1 MAEALA
7 VVTRCQGCG
16 TELGPRLLTCPSC
29 HRLVHAR
36 ELQRLAKEAE
46 AATASNAPVQ
56 ALETWRRALDLLPPA
71 SSQHAQVLAK
81 VEALSRQVDASGALK
96 AEAAA
101 VEQEKQKSSMPKAL
115 AALGTFG
122 LLLWKFKF
130 ALVFLLGKGK
140 LLLLGLTKAST
151 VFSMLL
157 ALSVYW
163 AMWGWA
169 FALGLVASIYVH
181 EMGHVAALRRLGMQA
196 SAPMFIPGLGAFV
209 RLKQSPVDAREDARV
224 GLAGPIW
231 GLGAV
236 VVFFV
241 AALLTGWKS
250 LGAIAHAGAWINLFN
265 LVPVWTL
272 DGGRGFR
279 ALSRQQRWLAVA
291 VIGAAWFFTAEGLL
305 VLLLLAAGFQALAMP
320 AEEKG
325 DTRATVEY
333 GVLVAALSALGWAAK
348 HWTGAA
354 VAL

>member
-7 VVTRCQGCG
+7 VVTSCQGCG

-36 ELQRLAKEAE
+36 ELQRLASEAD
-46 AATASNAPVQ
+46 AASARGEPAV
-56 ALETWRRALDLLPPA
+56 ALETWRLALDLLPPA
-71 SSQHAQVLAK
+71 SSQYAQVTAR
-81 VEALSRQVDASGALK
+81 VEALSKQVDASGLR
-96 AEAAA
+96 EVSAAA
-101 VEQEKQKSSMPKAL
+101 TRERQKSGMPKWL

-151 VFSMLL
+151 LFSMLL

-163 AMWGWA
+163 AMWGWV
-169 FALGLVASIYVH
+169 FALGLIASIYVH
-181 EMGHVAALRRLGMQA
+181 EMGHVAALRRFGMQA

-231 GLGAV
+231 GLVAAAA
-236 VVFFV
+236 FFV

-250 LGAIAHAGAWINLFN
+250 LGAIAHAAAWLNLFN
-265 LVPVWTL
+265 LLPVWTL

-279 ALSRQQRWLAVA
+279 ALSRKQRWMAVA
-291 VIGAAWFFTAEGLL
+291 VIGAAWFLTAEGLL
-305 VLLLLAAGFQALAMP
+305 VLLLLGAGFQAVAMP
-320 AEEKG
+320 GAEEG

-333 GVLVAALSALGWAAK
+333 GVLVAALSALGWAAQ
-348 HWTGAA
+348 HWTRTGL
-354 VAL
+354 VM